1 MYTRPSSGTA
11 AGMKRLA
18 LNELPDI
25 PVCQPADFDFPKGT
39 FGKTM
44 RPSRLLGSSSLSF
57 FIMMKPS
64 DIAELCCHHSNEYVT
79 AM

>member
-25 PVCQPADFDFPKGT
+25 PVCQPADFDFPKGN

-44 RPSRLLGSSSLSF
+44 RSCQASWFKQFKFLHYDEA
-57 FIMMKPS
+57 K
-64 DIAELCCHHSNEYVT
+64 
-79 AM
+79 